1 MLNALIH
8 RLKGVRVTTQWQASN
23 EAACSTTLVNFTGDN
38 DDDDDDEDYDD
49 LIDEG
54 ASERASVRARKTKQ
68 AGLREGRPG

>member
-23 EAACSTTLVNFTGDN
+23 EAACSTTLVNFTEDN
-38 DDDDDDEDYDD
+38 NDDEDEDD

-54 ASERASVRARKTKQ
+54 VSMRAWNKGQ
-68 AGLREGRPG
+68 AGVGLRQSRRER